1 MIFFIIFWLN
11 LLFYNGCVFYEVWM
25 NSNKKKDDDA
35 NWTNAINILLL
46 QNIFLL
52 HHYYF
57 NNINIKNNNIE
68 E

>member
-52 HHYYF
+52 HYFF

>member
-1 MIFFIIFWLN
+1 
-11 LLFYNGCVFYEVWM
+11 M

-52 HHYYF
+52 HYFF

>member
-1 MIFFIIFWLN
+1 
-11 LLFYNGCVFYEVWM
+11 M
-25 NSNKKKDDDA
+25 NSNKKKDDDD

-52 HHYYF
+52 NYFF

>member
-1 MIFFIIFWLN
+1 
-11 LLFYNGCVFYEVWM
+11 M

-46 QNIFLL
+46 
-52 HHYYF
+52 HYF
-57 NNINIKNNNIE
+57 FNINIKNNNIE